1 MYMVMFWLLII
12 IPLISNHLFSM
23 INSSNYKRIF
33 LSALKALGRT
43 NWTLERLRK
52 LPQTSLYGG
61 RFKNRKQNCSV
72 SVRLCVVTKSPEGDD
87 GYEIIVFS
95 FPSPL
100 LSLQLIPAHFS
111 CLLFRRDKVTSQE
124 ARWAF

>member
-1 MYMVMFWLLII
+1 MKICIWLFWLLII

-23 INSSNYKRIF
+23 TNSSNCKRIF
-33 LSALKALGRT
+33 ALSALKTLGRT
-43 NWTLERLRK
+43 NWTLERLGK

-61 RFKNRKQNCSV
+61 RSRNRKQNCSV
-72 SVRLCVVTKSPEGDD
+72 SARFCVVTKSPEADD

-100 LSLQLIPAHFS
+100 LSLPARSLSFS
-111 CLLFRRDKVTSQE
+111 CLLFRRDKVTSQYI
-124 ARWAF
+124 F